1 MAQALV
7 ALSGGAQERKVFL
20 NTGGHFVDG
29 KAITTEAS
37 EGEEQAACHDTL
49 DWHQNKATSVS
60 MAALIAEFITE
71 AKMAAGSGGDDGGEA
86 AAGTADLA
94 GVAGMFVGAVDAM
107 TTALTETLR
116 AGIDEMKLKSND
128 LSEKDA
134 SCFNQMVSNLAL
146 TSGMSDPQREAAVVA
161 FALEIEQALAF
172 MPDGHAAG
180 GTWRLAAAKV
190 KPSVTTAQYQRLI
203 LTAAT
208 FDSNKEMC
216 KHIVDFLAPK
226 LTAAANAHRRV
237 VKIDKA
243 GSRAGNSTHGVAD
256 AAYGFWCS
264 VASAGTFHIKSPELR
279 LNAVRGAWAAF
290 TECFA
295 DAGAKQV
302 LDKAVPTAAT
312 EYDGSFSDCFKG
324 YITKLHEEIDRGV
337 EERLLT
343 VYVYPNPPSSNP
355 TRTLTPAGAVPTAGE
370 IPSPPQG
377 CFAASYAAAD
387 GRSSAAFMEL
397 PGGMK
402 GRVGG
407 ALPQLRALDCTWS
420 EERGDG
426 LLRVWVFGPTPQ
438 AAAAGARI
446 LRDRAAAG
454 EGQDVHKIGILSGLT
469 VSVVRALDPGRASAA
484 QARARDRMQRRNS
497 VACGETASTVMYVA
511 DDGTNAGEE
520 TGAAPDAPERAVYAD
535 DEGAACEEAEA
546 VAAACEEAEAVAVAA
561 ALAASEASEAG
572 RRERVCAHE
581 QRAALARAE
590 AVARSKRLRAA
601 KAAEA
606 AAREERRRV
615 YNINA
620 REHQLAAA
628 RLRRDVAAEAKA
640 AAKIVAARKASRGV
654 ARARASSARRERVAT
669 AAAVAAAVSKKAKV
683 ERRSQGLAKL
693 RRKWARRGRS
703 RTEAA
708 SCDATAALGI
718 KLRRAK
724 DCVTVQLSGR
734 AFAFST
740 VALADSGAGLCA
752 MSLGDAPQAM
762 VAEMVA
768 ASTTVFVGGV
778 NGPRGRMVVG
788 HVAAAV
794 SFEDGVERDI
804 TVFLLD
810 GATSLDHR
818 APLLIGA
825 DFLDHHSI
833 SRIGGAKPALSAGR
847 RILCDLVNSSL
858 AKAHGADAAGS
869 KPAGRSKSRRRAAAQ
884 VAAAAEGRAVSAGEA
899 RKAASAAA
907 LAAAGALDRAAG
919 EKRAPALAALQAA
932 VQAAAAA
939 ANASAVA
946 EQALSQVRAAGQRRT
961 AVPRGASA
969 LPCTLQCGDAFAQV
983 PWTCAEPAQSPMGG
997 EEADMGGVQE
1007 WMERAQGTPGGSVI
1021 AAAAVAVLDDA
1032 RAAAEEAW
1040 SSVEW
1045 RVARAASSVYI
1056 PGGSVALV
1064 RVAVGA
1070 AADSPWREDT
1080 LLLPSVSGR
1089 LAAAAVVAGA
1099 VVRRTAA
1106 VRVVNASAQGIVV
1119 PAGMRLAAACKVRVA
1134 SAAAAVA
1141 AIQVGGGGDRGEAE
1155 PEDRTA
1161 DRPWAARL
1169 ADISI
1174 GEHLTAEE
1182 RAQVEALLGEFND
1195 VVSDVLRRNSIP
1207 EARIDTGGFA
1217 PYYAR
1222 THRLTLSDRAQMK
1235 EEVARLIRLGVVE
1248 ENVNGSAWNS
1258 PLLCVRKPD
1267 GGTRVVS
1274 DFRKLNDRTVNA
1286 PSFPLPDVEATL
1298 SELGG
1303 MQYHTASDSL
1313 HGYWGVGLQRD
1324 SRDQTSFCVGQRTYR
1339 FTRLPMGVKGASG
1352 HFQMGMNAVFAR
1364 CPATRVFLDDCLTS
1378 SASFEAHLRDVRRM
1392 LEQCRERRITLK
1404 PKKLKVFHAE
1414 VKWLGYRVNGS
1425 GVSVD
1430 DAYLEEI
1437 RSKPPPTSL
1446 KECRRLVG
1454 LMQWVA
1460 KFCRGFSRI
1469 CAPIFEVNKAGVRWN
1484 AKTWGPAQ
1492 ERARR
1497 NALRELERRTVMAHP
1512 TADGEYTLAVDFS
1525 QEATGAVLM
1534 QQQGDVRVPIAFS
1547 SVRNSEREAKYT
1559 ATEGEALAVIRGLRK
1574 MRFWL
1579 AGRRFRLCTD
1589 HSALQWVSTDP
1600 SKSPRLAN
1608 WRTALLDFDFVVVHK
1623 AGVEMQYVDY
1633 FSRGGFSERVER
1645 PAPEND
1651 ALARPFAEMYG
1662 APLGASV
1669 AAVSLMPASASAFA
1683 EFSPEQ
1689 LRTAQ
1694 AADGF
1699 CAAGQRVARV
1709 VEAGAIAAGGNDEWR
1724 AAIVEAA
1731 SDAPTPALRRS
1742 LVDIGPEL
1750 RFNNDGVLTR
1760 IGADGASG
1768 RLLVPAQLRPA
1779 VCAHFHDDAGHGG
1792 WKASCARAERLCFWP
1807 TMFADMRHYVDSCDQ
1822 CRSRRGPRRGAHGA
1836 MGQLVTPERN
1846 FEEWSLDCSGVVRRK
1861 GSGER
1866 VVVFAAM
1873 DARSKYVEA
1882 CAIPWEGGVTSK
1894 QALAAFLHSVVL
1906 RYGQPARIVSDAGSE
1921 FSGVFSE
1928 WAEQAGVAHHLSTR
1942 PRHNSCGVERFFG
1955 QMWDRMA
1962 FMVPVGFTDWEL
1974 VLRASVAAYNT
1985 APSGVGGLCPHE
1997 MVFGD
2002 MYATSLERM
2011 WQPQAHGA
2019 EGAAV
2024 DRWAKL
2030 VEEQVAQRR
2039 AASNRAVARRASG
2052 PPQKRGST
2060 VTFAVGDRVWVRN
2073 DVRAVGTSTKL
2084 LCNFTPGTVTKTLP
2098 GTNKYEVRSYITDRV
2113 LVRDVE
2119 QIRDRTSRAALLAKW
2134 DCKPFTVT
2142 SGDPGSIGVAA
2153 ARRTMVEWT
2162 APEMPAARIA
2172 KGKAIVFMT
2181 AVTNPAGAHAFL
2193 AEPQPVPVVGILT
2206 SKQRANGSADVRWVA
2221 NRSKVRM
2228 PASTVMLP
2236 RDKFY
2241 GPCPCAEG
2249 GSAAAGSWALYTGP
2263 ALTDGNT
2270 LSRVVA
2276 SGWERTPEGRA
2287 SVVFRC
2293 RSVGVHPDLDIYG
2306 VEDQVREWWPD
2317 EAGRKLRSFAEAGES
2332 MEGAVRQ
2339 GAAEEGDRAGPDD
2352 V

>member
-1 MAQALV
+1 MDPKRLPE
-7 ALSGGAQERKVFL
+7 ALSALAGDSAARSAFL
-20 NTGGHFVDG
+20 NESENFLGGSFFV
-29 KAITTEAS
+29 TEAAA
-37 EGEEQAACHDTL
+37 GEEQERCHDTL
-49 DWHQNKATSVS
+49 KWSQGKATSKS
-60 MAALIAEFITE
+60 MAALISELILELPPTT
-71 AKMAAGSGGDDGGEA
+71 AAGSGDDSEP
-86 AAGTADLA
+86 AAGGGAGEADLA
-94 GVAGMFVGAVDAM
+94 GVASMVVGAVDAM

-116 AGIDEMKLKSND
+116 VGIDEMKNKSTD
-128 LSEKDA
+128 LSEKHA
-134 SCFNQMVSNLAL
+134 SSFNQMVGNLAL
-146 TSGMSDPQREAAVVA
+146 TPGMSEPQREAAVVA
-161 FALEIEQALAF
+161 FVLEIEQALAF

-180 GTWRLAAAKV
+180 GPWRLAAAKI
-190 KPSVTTAQYQRLI
+190 KPAVTAAQYQRLV
-203 LTAAT
+203 LTAMP
-208 FDSNKEMC
+208 FDSNKGMC
-216 KHIVDFLAPK
+216 QHIVNFLAPK

-237 VKIDKA
+237 VKIDKP
-243 GSRAGNSTHGVAD
+243 GSRTGNSTHGIAD
-256 AAYGFWCS
+256 AAYGFWCAVS
-264 VASAGTFHIKSPELR
+264 SAGTFHIKSDELR
-279 LNAVRGAWAAF
+279 LNSVRGAWAAF

-302 LDKAVPTAAT
+302 LDKAKPTAAA
-312 EYDGSFSDCFKG
+312 EYAGSFSDCFKG
-324 YITKLHEEIDRGV
+324 YLALLHTEIDRGV
-337 EERLLT
+337 EQRLLT
-343 VYVYPNPPSSNP
+343 VYVYPTPPSDNP
-355 TRTLTPAGAVPTAGE
+355 ARTLTPPGAVPAAGE
-370 IPSPPQG
+370 IPSPPAG
-377 CFAASYAAAD
+377 CFAASYAVAD
-387 GRSSAAFMEL
+387 GRSNVAFMEL
-397 PGGMK
+397 PGAMK

-426 LLRVWVFGPTPQ
+426 LLRVWVFGPNTG
-438 AAAAGARI
+438 AADAGARI
-446 LRDRAAAG
+446 LRDRAAVG

-469 VSVVRALDPGRASAA
+469 VSVVRALTPGRASAA
-484 QARARDRMQRRNS
+484 QARARDRMQQRNS
-497 VACGETASTVMYVA
+497 GACGETASAVVYVA
-511 DDGTNAGEE
+511 DDGTDSGEE
-520 TGAAPDAPERAVYAD
+520 TEAAAGAPERAGD
-535 DEGAACEEAEA
+535 SAA
-546 VAAACEEAEAVAVAA
+546 EAEAVAVAA

-572 RRERVCAHE
+572 RRERVYARE
-581 QRAALARAE
+581 QRAVLARAE
-590 AVARSKRLRAA
+590 AVARSKRLL
-601 KAAEA
+601 AAEA
-606 AAREERRRV
+606 AETAALKERRRV
-615 YNINA
+615 YRINA

-628 RLRRDVAAEAKA
+628 QVRRDVAAEAKA
-640 AAKIVAARKASRGV
+640 AAKSVAARRAGRGV
-654 ARARASSARRERVAT
+654 ARARASGARRERM
-669 AAAVAAAVSKKAKV
+669 AAAAAAAAAVSKKAKV
-683 ERRSQGLAKL
+683 ERRARMRGKL
-693 RRKWARRGRS
+693 RRKWARRQRS

-708 SCDATAALGI
+708 ACDATAALGI
-718 KLRRAK
+718 KLRQAK

-768 ASTTVFVGGV
+768 ASSTVFVGGV

-788 HVAAAV
+788 HVAASV
-794 SFEDGVERDI
+794 SFEDGVARDI

-833 SRIGGAKPALSAGR
+833 SRIGGAKPALAAGR

-858 AKAHGADAAGS
+858 ARAHGADAAGG
-869 KPAGRSKSRRRAAAQ
+869 KLAGRSKGRRRAAALV
-884 VAAAAEGRAVSAGEA
+884 VAAAEERAVSAGET

-907 LAAAGALDRAAG
+907 LAAAGALDRATGAQ
-919 EKRAPALAALQAA
+919 RAPALAALQAA
-932 VQAAAAA
+932 VQSAAAAA
-939 ANASAVA
+939 DASGVA
-946 EQALSQVRAAGQRRT
+946 EQALSQVRAAGQQRT

-997 EEADMGGVQE
+997 EDADMSGVQA
-1007 WMERAQGTPGGSVI
+1007 WMERAQGAPGGSAI
-1021 AAAAVAVLDDA
+1021 AAAAVAVLGDA

-1040 SSVEW
+1040 RSVEW

-1119 PAGMRLAAACKVRVA
+1119 PAGVRLAAACKVRVA

-1174 GEHLTAEE
+1174 GEGLTAEE
-1182 RAQVEALLGEFND
+1182 RAQVEALLGEFDD

-1248 ENVNGSAWNS
+1248 ENVDGSAWNS

-1430 DAYLEEI
+1430 DAYLDEI
-1437 RSKPPPTSL
+1437 RSKPPPSSL

-1469 CAPIFEVNKAGVRWN
+1469 CAPIFEVNKAGVRWS

-1497 NALRELERRTVMAHP
+1497 DALRELERRTVMAHP

-1579 AGRRFRLCTD
+1579 AGRKFRLCTD

-1623 AGVEMQYVDY
+1623 AGAEMQYVDY

-1709 VEAGAIAAGGNDEWR
+1709 VEAGAVAAGGNDEWR

-1731 SDAPTPALRRS
+1731 SDAPTPALRRA

-1760 IGADGASG
+1760 VGTDGASD
-1768 RLLVPAQLRPA
+1768 RLMVPAQLRPA

-1836 MGQLVTPERN
+1836 MGQLATPERN

-2030 VEEQVAQRR
+2030 VEAQVAQRR
-2039 AASNRAVARRASG
+2039 TASDRAVARRAAG

-2060 VTFAVGDRVWVRN
+2060 VAFAVGDRVWVRN

-2119 QIRDRTSRAALLAKW
+2119 QIRDRASRAALLAKW

-2153 ARRTMVEWT
+2153 ERRTMVEWT

-2206 SKQRANGSADVRWVA
+2206 SARRANGSADVRWVA

-2236 RDKFY
+2236 HDKFY

-2270 LSRVVA
+2270 LSRIVA

-2317 EAGRKLRSFAEAGES
+2317 EAGRKLRSFAEVGES

-2339 GAAEEGDRAGPDD
+2339 GAVEEDDRAGPDD